1 MLPGAIIAGV
11 LGVGGLVRAMDVGD
25 VKQEWTPEGKKLA
38 AERVKLP
45 AYDEMVLIPAGTFL
59 MGSDKKVDKNA
70 YLVELPQRKVY
81 LDAYEIDKYEVTA
94 VQYLKFVLATNR
106 PPQVDWKFDGGNF
119 QEAMA
124 AHPIMHVTW
133 YDADEYCRWAGK
145 RLPTEAEWEKAARG
159 TDGRIYPWGN
169 EMAGLSRAN
178 YGRSGLSG
186 PVRDR
191 PERLLLYPPI
201 ISVFKYENS
210 VSPYGVFQMV
220 GPGPES
226 QGTGDRDAK
235 GFSRRRLDRQHPQRA
250 SGSAQWDRSQDLHEL
265 ARLPLRA
272 GCQGTGR
279 DAGRE
284 AAADQLEGLDRCLA
298 GQKCPGPFGCFLDEN
313 PHLRVRRF
321 EIDRPIV
328 LAEVLAGGRPDRS
341 DHHLLDGHAKRLD
354 LAVPFQ
360 HLHRMLDLRR
370 VGDEQDLDLPRDHA
384 VEQVP
389 EGGQVLRQGP
399 SVNRD
404 RKHLGTPLLQRFQQF
419 RVRDSVFLYRYT

>member
-220 GPGPES
+220 GNVAEWVADWYDKDYYKTAPDRNPKGPET
-226 QGTGDRDAK
+226 GT
-235 GFSRRRLDRQHPQRA
+235 
-250 SGSAQWDRSQDLHEL
+250 
-265 ARLPLRA
+265 
-272 GCQGTGR
+272 
-279 DAGRE
+279 
-284 AAADQLEGLDRCLA
+284 
-298 GQKCPGPFGCFLDEN
+298 QKAFRGGGW
-313 PHLRVRRF
+313 
-321 EIDRPIV
+321 ID
-328 LAEVLAGGRPDRS
+328 S
-341 DHHLLDGHAKRLD
+341 T
-354 LAVPFQ
+354 
-360 HLHRMLDLRR
+360 
-370 VGDEQDLDLPRDHA
+370 
-384 VEQVP
+384 
-389 EGGQVLRQGP
+389 P
-399 SVNRD
+399 SVRVAQRNGTDPKTSMNWLGFRCARD
-404 RKHLGTPLLQRFQQF
+404 VKEPGETPDGKLKQTSL
-419 RVRDSVFLYRYT
+419 RD